1 METDDIDIHLVS
13 QIRDKFIETLN
24 DDETAA
30 KYDERDINRV
40 RNNDGFVW
48 RFIEDR
54 KVDTDLLVSTT
65 VKNLSVCLAWRKER
79 GINDLKVSVQHN
91 VIYLCLQ

>member
-1 METDDIDIHLVS
+1 METNDIDIDIVS
-13 QIRDKFIETLN
+13 QIRDKFLETLT
-24 DDETAA
+24 DEETKN
-30 KYDERDINRV
+30 KYDERDINRI

-54 KVDTDLLVSTT
+54 KVDADLLVSTT

-79 GINDLKVSVQHN
+79 GINDLKVS
-91 VIYLCLQ
+91 LLM